1 MLAAQVIAPGS
12 KLATAR
18 GLRAETATSSLG
30 QVLGVA
36 GCDEDDLYAAMD
48 WVLARKDAIENAL
61 AARHLANGTLVL
73 YDVSSAAFEGRTC
86 PLGAIGHARDG
97 VKGRLQ
103 IVYGLLCSPT
113 GVPVAIEVFEGNTA
127 DPKTLTAQIDK
138 LKTRFGLSRIAL
150 VGDRGMLTSA
160 RIRDELR
167 PAQLDW
173 ISALRADQIKAL
185 VNDGAL
191 QLSLFDEQNL
201 FEITHPDYPGE
212 RLVCCHNPALADERA
227 RKRDELLAATENEL
241 QTIAAATRRQ
251 RRPLRGQDKIA
262 LRVGKV
268 RNKFKMAKH
277 FDLDI
282 TDEAFTFTRNQDS
295 IAAEAALDGIYVL
308 RTSLPEHALHRD
320 DVVLRYKDLADVER
334 FFRTLNTELD
344 VRPIRHRLADRVRA
358 HMFLRM
364 LSYYISWHMKQA
376 LAPILFTDNDKPAA
390 AAKRA
395 DPVAAA
401 QRSDEA
407 LTKAARKR
415 THDDY
420 PVHSFTSLLAD
431 LATICANHI
440 QPTNDLPAFTML
452 TTPTP
457 LQRRALELLGV
468 SHRHPRSICYRHR
481 IVNKLRWSHGH
492 SRGSCG
498 GRRSNRAHAG
508 LLSAAARRFGARG
521 RPSARPSGYV
531 AGQLPARPRLRGARP
546 AGRARHAARR
556 VGAGV
561 ANHHLPR
568 RPADH
573 EDEVRRSRA
582 ADRRTTDAH
591 LVGQDRGGA
600 RGPVGRTWRRT
611 GVESAA
617 RRHRGAPGRRHRR
630 AGDGQSVR
638 TQ

>member
-1 MLAAQVIAPGS
+1 
-12 KLATAR
+12 
-18 GLRAETATSSLG
+18 
-30 QVLGVA
+30 
-36 GCDEDDLYAAMD
+36 MD
-48 WVLARKDAIENAL
+48 WELARKEAIENTL
-61 AARHLANGTLVL
+61 AARHLVTGTLVL

-113 GVPVAIEVFEGNTA
+113 GVPVAVEVFEGNTA
-127 DPKTLTAQIDK
+127 DPKTLAAQITK
-138 LKTRFGLSRIAL
+138 LKTRFGLSRVAV
-150 VGDRGMLTSA
+150 VGDRGVLTSA
-160 RIRDELR
+160 RIEKELR

-173 ISALRADQIKAL
+173 LSALRAPQINAL

-201 FEITHPDYPGE
+201 IEISHPDYPGE
-212 RLVCCHNPALADERA
+212 RLVCCHNPALAEDRA
-227 RKRDELLAATENEL
+227 RKRGELLAATENEL
-241 QTIAAATRRQ
+241 DKIAAATGRQ
-251 RRPLRGQDKIA
+251 RRPLRGTDTIA

-268 RNKFKMAKH
+268 RNHYKMAKH
-277 FDLDI
+277 FDLQI
-282 TDEAFTFTRNQDS
+282 TDDSFTFTRKDDQ

-308 RTSLPEHALHRD
+308 RTSPPEHALHRD
-320 DVVLRYKDLADVER
+320 DVVGRYKDLAHVER

-358 HMFLRM
+358 HLFLRT

-376 LAPILFTDNDKPAA
+376 LAPILFQDNDKPAA

-415 THDDY
+415 TQDDY

-440 QPTNDLPAFTML
+440 QPTNDLPAFTIL

-468 SHRHPRSICYRHR
+468 SHWTSPKTVEAWTIRS
-481 IVNKLRWSHGH
+481 SH
-492 SRGSCG
+492 
-498 GRRSNRAHAG
+498 
-508 LLSAAARRFGARG
+508 AREATSVR
-521 RPSARPSGYV
+521 
-531 AGQLPARPRLRGARP
+531 
-546 AGRARHAARR
+546 
-556 VGAGV
+556 AGV
-561 ANHHLPR
+561 
-568 RPADH
+568 
-573 EDEVRRSRA
+573 
-582 ADRRTTDAH
+582 
-591 LVGQDRGGA
+591 QGG
-600 RGPVGRTWRRT
+600 GGSDCS
-611 GVESAA
+611 GVW
-617 RRHRGAPGRRHRR
+617 
-630 AGDGQSVR
+630 
-638 TQ
+638 